1 MTATI
6 FGIMNAARLGL
17 AAQQEAIDVT
27 GQNVANASTVGY
39 SRQDITF
46 APTPGQDIGNVILGT
61 GVQLANVQ
69 RAHDQF
75 IFSQIVDEQ
84 SATSNT
90 SIRKDV
96 FGQLEA
102 LFNQT
107 TGQGLS
113 SSLNSFFSSAQDLS
127 TNPTGLAQRSAVVSA
142 GSSLVLGLNQTSQS
156 LFQNQLSLDQN
167 IQSELTNINSL
178 TSQIAD
184 LNKNIHATEADGKS
198 ANDLRDQRD
207 TLIKNLSSEV
217 DVNLMS
223 EVNGEVSI
231 TLKNGSPLVLAN
243 TASTLQ
249 TKINGDNKAFKDVLI
264 ADASGKTT
272 NVTSIIQ
279 SGKLRGMLDM
289 RDKEIPKVQDVL
301 DRFTAGLVREVNSIH
316 QNGQGLDG
324 ISGRNFFNDLQPIV
338 HNSTTNTGNAN
349 VAIVN
354 ASPSTTSV
362 DKYEFTFTG
371 ANTVSLKNLTTGFAS
386 GTYSF
391 TRGSAFDVAG
401 GLSVTITGTAAVG
414 DRTQFSISENA
425 ASTISINSQIISD
438 ASKVAAGLTSASD
451 GANAQNLAELQNA
464 LDFNGT
470 SITSPGSGAYTFN
483 DFYNTITANLGVA
496 SQTAQTTATEQA
508 AVMTQLQNR
517 QQSSDGVNLDEEMIN
532 MIKFQQAY
540 SASARVLTTVAD
552 MLTVLQ
558 NVHT

>member
-6 FGIMNAARLGL
+6 FGIMNTARLGL
-17 AAQQEAIDVT
+17 AAQQSAIDVT

-39 SRQDITF
+39 SRQEITF

-61 GVQLANVQ
+61 GVTLSAVQ

-75 IFSQIVDEQ
+75 IFSQITDEQ
-84 SATSNT
+84 SASSNT
-90 SIRKDV
+90 SVRKDV
-96 FGQLEA
+96 FGQLET
-102 LFNQT
+102 LFNQS

-113 SSLNSFFSSAQDLS
+113 STLNSFFSSAQDLS
-127 TNPTGLAQRSAVVSA
+127 TNPTGLAQRSAVVAA

-156 LFQNQLSLDQN
+156 LFLSQQSLDQG
-167 IQSELTNINSL
+167 IQTELTSINSL

-207 TLIKNLSSEV
+207 ILIKNLASEV
-217 DVNLMS
+217 DVNMMS

-231 TLKNGSPLVLAN
+231 TLKNGSPLVLASS
-243 TASTLQ
+243 ASTLQ

-264 ADASGKTT
+264 VDQSGKPT
-272 NVTSIIQ
+272 NITSVIQ
-279 SGKLRGMLDM
+279 GGKLRGMLDM
-289 RDKEIPKVQDVL
+289 RDKEIPKIQDAL
-301 DRFTAGLVREVNSIH
+301 GRLAAGLVREVNSIH

-324 ISGRNFFNDLQPIV
+324 VTGRNFFNDLKPIV
-338 HNSTTNTGNAN
+338 SNATTNTGNAN
-349 VAIVN
+349 VSIVN

-391 TRGSAFDVAG
+391 TPGSTFNVAG
-401 GLSVTITGTAAVG
+401 GLAVTITGTAVVG
-414 DRTQFSISENA
+414 DQTRFSLSENA
-425 ASTISINSQIISD
+425 AASISIDNQILAD
-438 ASKVAAGLTSASD
+438 PSKIAAGLTTATD
-451 GANAQNLAELQNA
+451 GGNAQNLAGLQNA

-483 DFYNTITANLGVA
+483 DFYNTIAANLGVA
-496 SQTAQTTATEQA
+496 SQTAHTTATEQT

-552 MLTVLQ
+552 MLTVLE